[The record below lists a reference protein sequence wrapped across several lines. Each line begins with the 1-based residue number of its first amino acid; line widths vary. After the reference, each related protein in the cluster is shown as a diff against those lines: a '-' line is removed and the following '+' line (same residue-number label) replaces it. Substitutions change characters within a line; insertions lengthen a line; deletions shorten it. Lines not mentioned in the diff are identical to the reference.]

1 MDLDTYDSD
10 YEAEYNDASANSA
23 SGSEG
28 YDELG
33 DHDFGEV
40 ATSTTKVG
48 CRRSHDCCI
57 SSNACAA

>member
-1 MDLDTYDSD
+1 MDYDSYD
-10 YEAEYNDASANSA
+10 DDVEYDEASAHSS

-28 YDELG
+28 YGELA

-48 CRRSHDCCI
+48 
-57 SSNACAA
+57 